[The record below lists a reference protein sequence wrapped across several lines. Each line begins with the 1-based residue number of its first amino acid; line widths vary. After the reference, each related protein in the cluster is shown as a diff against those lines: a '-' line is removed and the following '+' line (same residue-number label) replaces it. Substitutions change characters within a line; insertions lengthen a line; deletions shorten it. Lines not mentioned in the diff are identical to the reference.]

1 MVVAPA
7 LWPAAPRPGRRSF
20 VRLTSR
26 WWRLAALLLAA
37 AAAPPRRRPR
47 PLRPLLACGLL
58 GRPAVLQ
65 PAAAG
70 RFERAAKIAE
80 ALLLAGT
87 TGWGVWS
94 FLRTKSCFL
103 YLLRKLVRVIDKYLY
118 RVFHE
123 TVLCTRLQSLSCP
136 AAACRLVTTCCPAL
150 FPDFR
155 ACTTSSMAL
164 LHAASSLPAARNC
177 FPIFALGVLATEAH
191 TAVQDYKPPGPVAPA
206 LYSCSGQP
214 RNTVQL
220 YPYSTTS
227 REL

>member
-1 MVVAPA
+1 MQQ
-7 LWPAAPRPGRRSF
+7 PGH
-20 VRLTSR
+20 T
-26 WWRLAALLLAA
+26 
-37 AAAPPRRRPR
+37 
-47 PLRPLLACGLL
+47 
-58 GRPAVLQ
+58 VLVHS
-65 PAAAG
+65 
-70 RFERAAKIAE
+70 
-80 ALLLAGT
+80 
-87 TGWGVWS
+87 GVWS

>member
-1 MVVAPA
+1 
-7 LWPAAPRPGRRSF
+7 
-20 VRLTSR
+20 
-26 WWRLAALLLAA
+26 
-37 AAAPPRRRPR
+37 
-47 PLRPLLACGLL
+47 
-58 GRPAVLQ
+58 
-65 PAAAG
+65 
-70 RFERAAKIAE
+70 
-80 ALLLAGT
+80 
-87 TGWGVWS
+87 VWS

-191 TAVQDYKPPGPVAPA
+191 TGLQASPRGQWLQPCTAVVDNRVIP
-206 LYSCSGQP
+206 YSCI
-214 RNTVQL
+214 RTVL
-220 YPYSTTS
+220 LVESS
-227 REL
+227 SLLSKAI